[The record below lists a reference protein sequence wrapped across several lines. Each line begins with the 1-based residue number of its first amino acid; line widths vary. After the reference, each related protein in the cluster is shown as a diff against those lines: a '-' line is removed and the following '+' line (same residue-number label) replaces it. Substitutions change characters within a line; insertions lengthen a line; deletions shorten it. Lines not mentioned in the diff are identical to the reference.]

1 MNYGLWM
8 SAAGLATEVHRQDII
23 ANNVAN
29 AETAG
34 FKADKAF
41 TIERPAPEQPFGPGS
56 SPDQLLTRLGG
67 GVLANDTWTDFS
79 AGGLVDGGDLDLALE
94 GDGFFAVRDGEE
106 IAFTRDGRFNRDRNG
121 FLVDLDGRQVLSD
134 RNRPIRLNEG
144 TVQVSVDGIVSVVG
158 AEGDTS
164 QVGRLRIAAAPTD
177 SLRKVGDNL
186 YHAPADVKI
195 GSASSTSVLQGRYET
210 SNVDPIRSMSDLIQ
224 SSRSVQAAARFIDFH
239 DRMMELAVTRIAV
252 G

>member
-94 GDGFFAVRDGEE
+94 GDGFFEVEGPSGPLYTRNGKLRLDPQGNLVTAEGYAVAWEGRAGTFDPAGDAPLVSTDGRVSQGAQQ
-106 IAFTRDGRFNRDRNG
+106 IGRLSLVSFPAQDQLTLTRDGYFLAGPELRRDASTALVHQGALEGSNANG
-121 FLVDLDGRQVLSD
+121 VSELISMVTVQRSHEMAANILRQVDQSY
-134 RNRPIRLNEG
+134 RRL
-144 TVQVSVDGIVSVVG
+144 
-158 AEGDTS
+158 
-164 QVGRLRIAAAPTD
+164 
-177 SLRKVGDNL
+177 
-186 YHAPADVKI
+186 H
-195 GSASSTSVLQGRYET
+195 QGR
-210 SNVDPIRSMSDLIQ
+210 
-224 SSRSVQAAARFIDFH
+224 
-239 DRMMELAVTRIAV
+239 
-252 G
+252 